1 MPQSAQSVTARR
13 KRGRR
18 RSRNA
23 LGLKETA
30 QAEVA
35 ARRIKNQGRTM
46 SEGHLPPRA
55 TSRPRLTA
63 FLSPPPRLQTLPPSA
78 ISGSS
83 AVSVCRQSGAVKIS
97 ASIRGRCC
105 QRTTLLNTS
114 LKNPPE
120 PDEIEVVD
128 PAHPLFGRK
137 FRLVSR
143 PRPSPT
149 GPDFVLVAYRD
160 SMLLKLAVL
169 ATNLT
174 SVPLSTA
181 RTKFTVQALEEL
193 LSLVKECESP
203 CCPIPSI
210 SGVSCQKR
218 SGKKSSRTSSP
229 SSRR

>member
-1 MPQSAQSVTARR
+1 MTTVSSPCNAMLANKGETIPPCGVPSSVGKRVSPSSTPAFSQTR
-13 KRGRR
+13 KSLSSRG
-18 RSRNA
+18 N
-23 LGLKETA
+23 
-30 QAEVA
+30 V
-35 ARRIKNQGRTM
+35 
-46 SEGHLPPRA
+46 
-55 TSRPRLTA
+55 LT
-63 FLSPPPRLQTLPPSA
+63 FFN
-78 ISGSS
+78 
-83 AVSVCRQSGAVKIS
+83 S
-97 ASIRGRCC
+97 ASWLIRSKNNLTEYLP
-105 QRTTLLNTS
+105 Q
-114 LKNPPE
+114 NPPE

-143 PRPSPT
+143 PQPSPT